1 MDNFKLDKPIPY
13 YLQFYSQ
20 LKKMIF
26 DGIFKPG
33 ERLNETQLAKDFG
46 VSRSPV
52 REAMRLLEK
61 DGLLTAD
68 DRNGFVIYS
77 LSVKDVEEIYKIRMS
92 LESLAVE
99 LVIDEAAESEIDL
112 IEKQLRK
119 TEEAINKG
127 VKETEIISLNETF
140 HQLLVEFSHN
150 SRLAMLLE
158 HVNVLIHFCRVLN
171 FKGDERAEVIL
182 HEHRK
187 IFEEIKK
194 GDKTKAV
201 QYMTEHLKHDEE
213 HLKGV
218 LRAEETDE
226 SSR

>member
-99 LVIDEAAESEIDL
+99 LVIDEAAESEMDL
-112 IEKQLRK
+112 IEKQLRE

-127 VKETEIISLNETF
+127 VKETEIISLNESF
-140 HQLLVEFSHN
+140 HRLLVDFSRN

-158 HVNVLIHFCRVLN
+158 HVNVLINFCRVLN
-171 FKGDERAEVIL
+171 FKGDDRAEVI
-182 HEHRK
+182 R
-187 IFEEIKK
+187 I
-194 GDKTKAV
+194 TSARSSP
-201 QYMTEHLKHDEE
+201 LKLRTLQKLISTLTCSSSMASRLLR
-213 HLKGV
+213 LKST
-218 LRAEETDE
+218 R
-226 SSR
+226 SR

>member
-1 MDNFKLDKPIPY
+1 
-13 YLQFYSQ
+13 
-20 LKKMIF
+20 MIF

-99 LVIDEAAESEIDL
+99 LVIDEAVESEIDL
-112 IEKQLRK
+112 IEKQLRE

-127 VKETEIISLNETF
+127 VKETEIISLNESF
-140 HQLLVEFSHN
+140 HRLLVDFSRN

-158 HVNVLIHFCRVLN
+158 HVNVLIHF
-171 FKGDERAEVIL
+171 AEFLIL
-182 HEHRK
+182 KAMTVRRLSCMSTGK
-187 IFEEIKK
+187 SLKK
-194 GDKTKAV
+194 
-201 QYMTEHLKHDEE
+201 
-213 HLKGV
+213 
-218 LRAEETDE
+218 
-226 SSR
+226 

>member
-1 MDNFKLDKPIPY
+1 MDNFKLDKPTPY

-26 DGIFKPG
+26 DGTFKPG

-46 VSRSPV
+46 VSRSPI

-99 LVIDEAAESEIDL
+99 LVIDEAADSELQL
-112 IEKQLRK
+112 IEKQLQD
-119 TEEAINKG
+119 TEEAINTG
-127 VKETEIISLNETF
+127 VKEAEIIALNETF
-140 HQLLVEFSHN
+140 HHLLVDFSHN
-150 SRLAMLLE
+150 SHLAKLLE

-171 FKGDERAEVIL
+171 FKGDNRAAVIL
-182 HEHRK
+182 NEHRK
-187 IFEEIKK
+187 VFEEMKK
-194 GDKTKAV
+194 GNKTKAV
-201 QYMTEHLKHDEE
+201 QYMTDHLQHDLE

-218 LRAEETDE
+218 LKEKEADR
-226 SSR
+226 